1 MQTWN
6 SSTENHSTK
15 LYKSPTDVYQKQIQ
29 QTIQKS
35 GTLTEKHTVNISH
48 KTITIH
54 SFCCLSYVRSMPSSE
69 ASSPLPLT
77 LNTQLKYIRK
87 MNQPNL

>member
-6 SSTENHSTK
+6 SSTKNHSTI

-54 SFCCLSYVRSMPSSE
+54 SFIHSLCCLSYDRSTPSSQQV
-69 ASSPLPLT
+69 LHY
-77 LNTQLKYIRK
+77 QLH
-87 MNQPNL
+87 